1 MDPKSLVKQL
11 NLREKISICIQ
22 LVNWRTFAIPRLNI
36 PSIIMIDG
44 PNGINKKELEF
55 NKEEFKPECSKKAI
69 SFPSACCSCCS
80 FDLDI
85 MFKMGEAIG
94 EEMVKDGISLIFGRG
109 VNIKRSPLGGRNFE
123 YFSEDPFLTTKMA
136 GALIKRIQT
145 KGVGAC
151 IKHFTANNQE
161 TKRFFISAEVDERT
175 FREIYLSA
183 FEDAIK
189 DAKPWAIMSAY
200 NSINGV
206 HSSVNKYLLTTILRD
221 EWKWS
226 LNTDSPNSGGIVIS
240 DWFSTYDRIEGFKAG
255 LDLSMPYEDIIDQI
269 IDSVQKNELDEKF
282 IDQSAERVLN
292 IVCKA
297 NEIIEKSKTDESIQF
312 GIGMDKIEG
321 FLDKHHEIACEI
333 AENSIVL
340 LQNNDS
346 ILPLPLINHSSKSI
360 NVLFVGQF
368 SKEPHFQGRGS
379 AHVDEYKINNC
390 YDCSLDLI
398 KLHNNENKNGNIIL
412 SYSQGFDSLN
422 GKATSESK
430 AEAIEASSKADIIVI
445 FAGTPIYQE
454 EENQD
459 LKSLNFPFDVNDL
472 IESIASINNNVVV
485 VLQNGSAVEMP
496 WINDVKGILEP
507 YFCGES
513 GGKAT
518 VNILFGLVN
527 PSGHLG
533 ETFPIN
539 LSDNPTYY
547 NFPGKGDKVKYSE
560 GLFVGY
566 RYYDTYDVNVLFPFG
581 FGLS

>member
-1 MDPKSLVKQL
+1 MYQALCCKQ
-11 NLREKISICIQ
+11 
-22 LVNWRTFAIPRLNI
+22 PR
-36 PSIIMIDG
+36 
-44 PNGINKKELEF
+44 NK
-55 NKEEFKPECSKKAI
+55 A
-69 SFPSACCSCCS
+69 
-80 FDLDI
+80 
-85 MFKMGEAIG
+85 
-94 EEMVKDGISLIFGRG
+94 
-109 VNIKRSPLGGRNFE
+109 
-123 YFSEDPFLTTKMA
+123 
-136 GALIKRIQT
+136 
-145 KGVGAC
+145 
-151 IKHFTANNQE
+151 
-161 TKRFFISAEVDERT
+161 FFISAEVDERT

-269 IDSVQKNELDEKF
+269 IDSIQKNELDEKF

-496 WINDVKGILEP
+496 WINDVKGILET

-518 VNILFGLVN
+518 ANILFGLVN

-581 FGLS
+581 FGLSYTTFDYSNIKLRDNIKSENKKFQDYDFYDNDPNIFILVDVINTGNVAGQWLN